1 MPSLT
6 ETFITQ
12 TIEMLLNE
20 AIARDER
27 SKSLLKRLENKSFE
41 FFVTDIQKSISLIFL
56 ESKITIRSARSC
68 ESGQLP
74 DVMISASF
82 LNFIDLLLTSDKTKK
97 IVSKKFELNGDANLA
112 SQLNSVI
119 EKIDFRWDDLVSL
132 VAGDIVTSQVVKKT
146 AKINKFQSESLKRI
160 ATNFDDFLSEEL
172 KFTPNENRMEA
183 LGESIDEIRLKLDRI
198 EAKVLHISRKLQ
210 SKNSLT
216 TTSVVTATR

>member
-132 VAGDIVTSQVVKKT
+132 VAGDIVTNQVVKKT

-160 ATNFDDFLSEEL
+160 ATNFDDF
-172 KFTPNENRMEA
+172 F
-183 LGESIDEIRLKLDRI
+183 
-198 EAKVLHISRKLQ
+198 V
-210 SKNSLT
+210 
-216 TTSVVTATR
+216 